1 MPATI
6 TAAATRLG
14 RSTQLHQRRQI
25 GGGRRWA
32 VSGSVAVTSHVL
44 NISVDCA
51 DPYRLA
57 GFWSQ
62 VLDLPVGA
70 DDKPDDDEV
79 GIGLGGEQEL
89 LFLRVPEPKT
99 VKNRMHLCLRPS
111 TRRDDEVERLLVL
124 GGTIVD
130 DRRQGDGTGWVVM
143 ADPEGNEFCVLR
155 STAERAS

>member
-1 MPATI
+1 MEDRA
-6 TAAATRLG
+6 
-14 RSTQLHQRRQI
+14 RQ
-25 GGGRRWA
+25 
-32 VSGSVAVTSHVL
+32 VPGSVSVTLQIL

-62 VLDLPVGA
+62 VLDVPVGA
-70 DDKPDDDEV
+70 EDEPGDDEV

-99 VKNRMHLCLRPS
+99 VKNRMHLCLRPLTS
-111 TRRDDEVERLLVL
+111 RDEEVARLLTL
-124 GGTIVD
+124 GATVAD
-130 DRRQGDGTGWVVM
+130 DRRREDGTGWVVM

-155 STAERAS
+155 SAGERAATSP